1 MDVYDLIIRNGFVV
15 LPDEVIKTD
24 LAIKDGVIVKIETS
38 VDEKAVQERDA
49 TGLYIFPG
57 MIDVHVHFSEP
68 GREHWE
74 GFETGS
80 KMMAAGG
87 CTTFLDM
94 PLNGIPSTINKE
106 ALLEKA
112 KIGEKKSVVDFALW
126 GGLVP
131 NNEDELKGLAEKGA
145 IGFKAFLS
153 DTGNEDFERAD
164 DVTLLNGMKEIASL
178 GKILALHA
186 ESAPITN
193 WLQRE
198 KQKKGLVS
206 PDDYLETR
214 PIIAEVEAVER
225 ALAYA
230 KLTGCALHFV
240 HISSET
246 AVKRIHAAK
255 QEGINVTVETCP
267 HYLLF
272 SHQDL
277 VEKGAV
283 AKCAP
288 PLRKKEE
295 QEKLIQ
301 LLLQDQ
307 FDMISSD
314 HSPCPYSMKDPSLYH
329 LFEAW
334 GGISGGQFTLLSMID
349 LALKYDIPFS
359 KVAKWT
365 AEAPA
370 ERFNLASKGKIQVG
384 MDADLAIVSLEK
396 FVVTEDQ
403 FFAKH
408 KESLYIGHDFPCKIR
423 TTINRGKVVFDHG
436 EVMEPTGFGNWLH
449 ERVYS
454 K

>member
-1 MDVYDLIIRNGFVV
+1 MNVYDLIIRNGFVV

-24 LAIKDGVIVKIETS
+24 LAIKDGVIVKIEAS
-38 VDEKAVQERDA
+38 VDEKATQERDA

-80 KMMAAGG
+80 RMMAAGG
-87 CTTFLDM
+87 CTTYMDM
-94 PLNGIPSTINKE
+94 PLNGIPSTINEE

-112 KIGEKKSVVDFALW
+112 KIGERKSVVDFALW

-153 DTGNEDFERAD
+153 DSGNEEFERAD
-164 DVTLLNGMKEIASL
+164 DDTLLNGMREIASL

-225 ALAYA
+225 AIAYA

-240 HISSET
+240 HISSEV
-246 AVKRIHAAK
+246 AVKRIKAAK

-277 VEKGAV
+277 VEKGAI

-288 PLRKKEE
+288 PLREKEE

-314 HSPCPYSMKDPSLYH
+314 HSPCPYSMKDPSVYH

-334 GGISGGQFTLLSMID
+334 GGISGGQFTLMSMIE

-370 ERFNLASKGKIQVG
+370 KRFNLTSKGKIQVG
-384 MDADLAIVSLEK
+384 MDADLAVVSLEE
-396 FVVTEDQ
+396 FVVTKDQ

-408 KESLYIGHDFPCKIR
+408 KESLYIGHVFPCIIKS
-423 TTINRGKVVFDHG
+423 TINRGKVVFDNR
-436 EVMEPTGFGNWLH
+436 EILESIGFGNWLK
-449 ERVYS
+449 ERQYS

>member
-1 MDVYDLIIRNGFVV
+1 MNMYDLIIRNGFVV
-15 LPDEVIKTD
+15 LSDEVIKTD
-24 LAIKDGVIVKIETS
+24 VAIKDGVIVKIETS
-38 VDEKAVQERDA
+38 VDEKAVQEYDA

-57 MIDVHVHFSEP
+57 LIDVHVHFSEP

-74 GFETGS
+74 GFESGS
-80 KMMAAGG
+80 RMMAAGG

-112 KIGEKKSVVDFALW
+112 NIGEKKSVVDFALW

-131 NNEDELKGLAEKGA
+131 KNEDELKGLAEKGA

-153 DTGNEDFERAD
+153 DTGNEEFERVD

-178 GKILALHA
+178 GRILALHA

-240 HISSET
+240 HISSEA

-255 QEGINVTVETCP
+255 EGGINVTVETCP

-277 VEKGAV
+277 VEKGAI

-288 PLRKKEE
+288 PLREKEE

-314 HSPCPYSMKDPSLYH
+314 HSPCPYSMKDSSMYH

-334 GGISGGQFTLLSMID
+334 GGISGGQFTLLSMIE

-370 ERFNLASKGKIQVG
+370 KRFNLASKGNIQVG
-384 MDADLAIVSLEK
+384 MDADLAVVSLEN

-408 KESLYIGHDFPCKIR
+408 KESLYIGHAFPCKIK
-423 TTINRGKVVFDHG
+423 TTINRGRVVFDYG
-436 EVMEPTGFGNWLH
+436 EILEPTGFGNWLH
-449 ERVYS
+449 EKEYT

>member
-1 MDVYDLIIRNGFVV
+1 MNMYDLIIRNGFVV
-15 LPDEVIKTD
+15 LSDEVIKTD
-24 LAIKDGVIVKIETS
+24 VAIKDGVIFKIETS
-38 VDEKAVQERDA
+38 VDEKAVQEYDA

-57 MIDVHVHFSEP
+57 LIDVHVHFSEP

-74 GFETGS
+74 GFESGS
-80 KMMAAGG
+80 RMMAAGG

-106 ALLEKA
+106 AILEKA
-112 KIGEKKSVVDFALW
+112 NIGEKKSVVDFALW

-131 NNEDELKGLAEKGA
+131 KNEDELKGLAEKGA

-153 DTGNEDFERAD
+153 DTGNEEFERVD

-240 HISSET
+240 HISSEA

-255 QEGINVTVETCP
+255 EEGINVTVETCP

-277 VEKGAV
+277 VEKGAI

-288 PLRKKEE
+288 PLREKEE

-314 HSPCPYSMKDPSLYH
+314 HSPCPYSMKDSSMYH

-334 GGISGGQFTLLSMID
+334 GGISGGQFTLLSMIE

-370 ERFNLASKGKIQVG
+370 KRFNLASKGNIQVG
-384 MDADLAIVSLEK
+384 MDADLAVVSLEN

-408 KESLYIGHDFPCKIR
+408 KESLYIGHAFPCKIK
-423 TTINRGKVVFDHG
+423 TTINRGRVVFDYG
-436 EVMEPTGFGNWLH
+436 EILEPTGFGNWLH
-449 ERVYS
+449 EKEYT

>member
-1 MDVYDLIIRNGFVV
+1 MKMYDLIIRNGFVV
-15 LPDEVIKTD
+15 LSDEVIKTD
-24 LAIKDGVIVKIETS
+24 LAIKDGVIVKIEAS

-80 KMMAAGG
+80 RMMAAGG
-87 CTTFLDM
+87 CTTFVDM

-112 KIGEKKSVVDFALW
+112 KIGEKKSIIDFALW

-153 DTGNEDFERAD
+153 DTGNEDFERTD

-240 HISSET
+240 HISSEA

-277 VEKGAV
+277 VDKGAI

-288 PLRKKEE
+288 PLREKEE

-307 FDMISSD
+307 FDIISSD
-314 HSPCPYSMKDPSLYH
+314 HSPCPYSMKDPSIYH

-334 GGISGGQFTLLSMID
+334 GGISGGQFTLLSMIE

-370 ERFNLASKGKIQVG
+370 KRFNLASKGNIQVG
-384 MDADLAIVSLEK
+384 MEADLAVVSLEN
-396 FVVTEDQ
+396 FVVTEEQ

-408 KESLYIGHDFPCKIR
+408 KESLYIGHAFPCRIK

-436 EVMEPTGFGNWLH
+436 EILEPTGFGNWLH
-449 ERVYS
+449 EKEYS